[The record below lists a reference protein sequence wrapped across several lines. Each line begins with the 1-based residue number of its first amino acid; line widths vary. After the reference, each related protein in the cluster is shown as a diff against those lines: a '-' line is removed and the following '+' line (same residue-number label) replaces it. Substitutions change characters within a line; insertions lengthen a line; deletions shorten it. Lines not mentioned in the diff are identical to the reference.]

1 MQHPAD
7 VVRSRTGLTRRAF
20 LRAAGGAAAATALAG
35 CRSGGS
41 PPGTIPLRLSTWNI
55 APDLISYRAIADR
68 YQQMHPEVQ
77 ISVEVTPGGDFN
89 QWMTTRLAA
98 NLAPDII
105 RIIPQQFGRYVE
117 TGGMVDISGWLPDGY
132 GNDYRPNFWSIVA
145 KDGGVYGLPQH
156 TDNFITFYRR
166 DILEKIGVPPPGDSL
181 DQAWNW
187 AEFLDVAREVK
198 RFTGA
203 YGFSV
208 GFGGANNAYRWLPFL
223 YMHGGRLVEDDL
235 VTPAI
240 DNEAGVEALEWTRRW
255 YAEGL
260 VSPSNTVKGS
270 NGDTATTLFTTEQAG
285 LMLNNPTAM
294 PTLQEGMAEELWDTR
309 YMVQDVEQ
317 ASDCGGNVLAV
328 TRSCAHP
335 EVAADFVAFLNDPE
349 NTLTFCRGGGWVPV
363 RESIDVD
370 EVGYS
375 YRPETVGRFLTQQ
388 ETVPADMVAV
398 ETSPTFNVVNQVL
411 GDYLDLCLIGSI
423 TPREAA
429 ASIAEGIR
437 NVFH

>member
-1 MQHPAD
+1 MTRAL
-7 VVRSRTGLTRRAF
+7 SRRAF
-20 LRAAGGAAAATALAG
+20 LGAAAATALAG
-35 CRSGGS
+35 CSAD
-41 PPGTIPLRLSTWNI
+41 PAPGKIRLRLSTWNI
-55 APDLISYRAIADR
+55 APDLVSYRAIADR
-68 YQQMHPEVQ
+68 YQQLHPDVE
-77 ISVEVTPGGDFN
+77 IAVEVTPGGDFN
-89 QWMTTRLAA
+89 QWLTTRLAA
-98 NLAPDII
+98 DRAPDLI
-105 RIIPQQFGRYVE
+105 RIIPQQFGRYVD
-117 TGGMVDISGWLPDGY
+117 TGGMVDIAQWLPPGY
-132 GNDYRPNFWSIVA
+132 GDDYRENFWSIVA

-166 DILEKIGVPPPGDSL
+166 DILDRIGVSPPPDAV
-181 DQAWNW
+181 DRAWTW
-187 AEFLDVAREVK
+187 PEFLDVAREVK
-198 RFTGA
+198 RATGA

-208 GFGGANNAYRWLPFL
+208 GFGGVNNAYRWLPFL

-240 DNEAGVEALEWTRRW
+240 EDDAGVEALEWTRRW

-260 VSPSNTVKGS
+260 VSLSNTVKGS
-270 NGDTATTLFTTEQAG
+270 QGDTATTLFATDQAG
-285 LMLNNPTAM
+285 LMLNNPTAL
-294 PTLQEGMAEELWDTR
+294 PTLQESLPEEAWDTR
-309 YMVQDVEQ
+309 YMIQDVGR

-328 TRSCAHP
+328 TRSCRHP
-335 EVAADFVAFLNDPE
+335 EVAADFLAFLNDPE
-349 NTLTFCRGGGWVPV
+349 NTVAFCRGGGWVPV

-375 YRPETVGRFLTQQ
+375 YRPDTVARFLVQQ
-388 ETVPADMVAV
+388 ETVPADMIAV

-437 NVFH
+437 NVRH

>member
-1 MQHPAD
+1 MT
-7 VVRSRTGLTRRAF
+7 RSLSRRAF
-20 LRAAGGAAAATALAG
+20 LGAAAAAALAG
-35 CRSGGS
+35 CSSDPS
-41 PPGTIPLRLSTWNI
+41 PGKIRLRLSTWNI
-55 APDLISYRAIADR
+55 APDLVSYRAIADR
-68 YQQMHPEVQ
+68 YQQLHPDVE
-77 ISVEVTPGGDFN
+77 IAVEVTPGGDFN
-89 QWMTTRLAA
+89 QWLTTRLAA
-98 NLAPDII
+98 DRAPDLI

-117 TGGMVDISGWLPDGY
+117 TGGMVDIAQWLPPGY
-132 GNDYRPNFWSIVA
+132 GDDYRENFWSIVA

-166 DILEKIGVPPPGDSL
+166 DILDRIGVSPPPDAV
-181 DQAWNW
+181 DQAWTW
-187 AEFLDVAREVK
+187 SEFLDVAREVK
-198 RFTGA
+198 RATGA

-208 GFGGANNAYRWLPFL
+208 GFGGVNNAYRWLPFL

-240 DNEAGVEALEWTRRW
+240 ENDAGVEALDWTRRW

-260 VSPSNTVKGS
+260 VSLSNTVKGS
-270 NGDTATTLFTTEQAG
+270 QGDTATTLFATDQAG
-285 LMLNNPTAM
+285 LMLNNPTAL
-294 PTLQEGMAEELWDTR
+294 PTLQESIPEETWDTR
-309 YMVQDVEQ
+309 YMVQDVGR

-328 TRSCAHP
+328 TRSCRHP
-335 EVAADFVAFLNDPE
+335 EVAADFLAFLNDPE
-349 NTLTFCRGGGWVPV
+349 NTTAFCRGGGWVPV
-363 RESIDVD
+363 RKSIDVD

-375 YRPETVGRFLTQQ
+375 YRPDTVARFLVQQ
-388 ETVPADMVAV
+388 ETVPADMIAV

-437 NVFH
+437 NVRH

>member
-1 MQHPAD
+1 MT
-7 VVRSRTGLTRRAF
+7 RSLSRRAF
-20 LRAAGGAAAATALAG
+20 LGAAATAALAG
-35 CRSGGS
+35 CSADPS
-41 PPGTIPLRLSTWNI
+41 PGKIRLRLSTWNI
-55 APDLISYRAIADR
+55 APDLVSYRAIADR
-68 YQQMHPEVQ
+68 YQQMHPDVE
-77 ISVEVTPGGDFN
+77 IAVEVTPGGDFN
-89 QWMTTRLAA
+89 QWLTTRLAA
-98 NLAPDII
+98 DRAPDLI
-105 RIIPQQFGRYVE
+105 RIIPQQFGRYVD
-117 TGGMVDISGWLPDGY
+117 TGGMVDIAQWLPPGY
-132 GNDYRPNFWSIVA
+132 GDDYRENFWSIVA
-145 KDGGVYGLPQH
+145 KDGVAGGRGVYGLPQH

-166 DILEKIGVPPPGDSL
+166 DILDQIGVTPPPDAV

-187 AEFLDVAREVK
+187 TEFFDVAREVK
-198 RFTGA
+198 RVTGA

-208 GFGGANNAYRWLPFL
+208 GFGGVNNAYRWLPFL

-240 DNEAGVEALEWTRRW
+240 ENDAGVEALEWTRRW

-260 VSPSNTVKGS
+260 VSLSNTVKGS
-270 NGDTATTLFTTEQAG
+270 QGDTATTLFATDQAG
-285 LMLNNPTAM
+285 LMLNNPTAL
-294 PTLQEGMAEELWDTR
+294 PTLQESIPEETWDTR
-309 YMVQDVEQ
+309 YMIQDVGR

-328 TRSCAHP
+328 TRSCRHP
-335 EVAADFVAFLNDPE
+335 EVAADFLAFLNDPQ
-349 NTLTFCRGGGWVPV
+349 NTVEFCRGGGWVPV

-375 YRPETVGRFLTQQ
+375 YRPDTVARFLVQQ
-388 ETVPADMVAV
+388 ETVPADMIAV

-437 NVFH
+437 NVRH